1 MRARPLLPVSAV
13 LTALLALPG
22 VTGLACV
29 DGGGDGEGDGLNQ
42 PRGRTTF
49 GWRAVNS
56 AITPVWGGFVA
67 DVPGERTLLVGG
79 VAGPSAPVLP
89 GAEEVGV
96 RGDGIVPASTIELDV
111 ARYCGCA
118 FIDTARNE
126 LVVIG
131 GRDGRFAD
139 IDSAAVIDLDDGTV
153 TPLGAVL
160 PSQHPVG
167 CQAFYVPATDK
178 GYVFSGLSST
188 QGNFGD
194 TLARWDGETRTF
206 TAVDVTLPPARYDA
220 SIHSLQD
227 GRVLMLGGMGL
238 SNLGALFHRD
248 VWTFDGATETW
259 TALALSTD
267 ASAQTPPGRRYAWS
281 AVAPD
286 DDTVLFG
293 YGSDS
298 PQGATM
304 LGDLWRLSLSTGS
317 WQPLDGELD
326 GVAVPAR
333 GFASRLPGLPGTAG
347 LLTGGMNADGDLVTD
362 AFVLD
367 VPADLDG
374 EWR

>member
-1 MRARPLLPVSAV
+1 MRNRHPLAASALV
-13 LTALLALPG
+13 TALLAPAG
-22 VTGLACV
+22 VTGLGCV
-29 DGGGDGEGDGLNQ
+29 GGGGGGGDDGINE
-42 PRGRTTF
+42 PAGRTTF
-49 GWRAVNS
+49 GWRAVDS

-67 DVPGERTLLVGG
+67 DAPGGPSLLVGG

-96 RGDGIVPASTIELDV
+96 RGDGTVPVRTIDIDV

-118 FIDTARNE
+118 FIDSARNE

-178 GYVFSGLSST
+178 GYVFSGLSSN
-188 QGNFGD
+188 QAEFGA
-194 TLARWDGETRTF
+194 TFASWDGETRTF

-220 SIHSLQD
+220 SIHTLQD

-248 VWTFDGATETW
+248 VWTFDGASETW

-267 ASAQTPPGRRYAWS
+267 STQTPPGRRYPWT

-304 LGDLWRLSLSTGS
+304 LGDLWRLSLSTGT
-317 WQPLDGELD
+317 WQQLDGELD

>member
-49 GWRAVNS
+49 GWRAVDS

-89 GAEEVGV
+89 AAEEVGV
-96 RGDGIVPASTIELDV
+96 RGDGLVPARTIDLDV

-126 LVVIG
+126 LIVIG

-220 SIHSLQD
+220 SIHTLQD

-259 TALALSTD
+259 TAQALSTD
-267 ASAQTPPGRRYAWS
+267 APPGRRYAWS
-281 AVAPD
+281 AVAPN